1 MPSSVKLLKVLLWLG
16 LSLALFPA
24 LASEYGVN
32 IKHLELIRQAESYK
46 IDSEIDYQLSPTAKE
61 ALEKGIPLTWDVQF
75 EIRQPGFVWAKRI
88 YKKRLRYT
96 LQYHALLK
104 QYKVIGPDNHLE
116 MFLSLTAALN
126 YMASPLRGIS
136 LDTEHLD
143 NAKQYFLALK
153 TSFNRESLPVPLRPF
168 AYLDRQWFLSSPWMI
183 WPFQK

>member
-1 MPSSVKLLKVLLWLG
+1 MPSCVKSLKVLLWLS
-16 LSLALFPA
+16 LSLALSPA
-24 LASEYGVN
+24 IANEYGIS
-32 IKHLELIRQAESYK
+32 IKHLELIRQAETYK

-75 EIRQPGFVWAKRI
+75 EIRQPGFIWAKRI

-126 YMASPLRGIS
+126 YMASPLRGITLAAEQ
-136 LDTEHLD
+136 LDSGKH
-143 NAKQYFLALK
+143 YFLAMK
-153 TSFNRESLPVPLRPF
+153 TSFNRELLPVPLRPF
-168 AYLDRQWFLSSPWMI
+168 AYLNRQWFLSSPWMI